1 MLKVTSGFPE
11 NGHFL
16 LTIWQNKKI
25 YIRSSNY
32 VKPLAGSGGHRWGQ
46 NTSLYVNSLTS
57 GGADS
62 FPARWFRFIKSLAV
76 NGMFSPVW
84 NQMSHGPSADFD
96 GSISSPPRSPPL
108 TPLPPPTAFPRA
120 FICLSLTTD
129 CLTDCLA
136 AHSHSGAALHSPAAL
151 APK

>member
-1 MLKVTSGFPE
+1 MNHISIRTGGIFKACSKLQAASLKTATSCSQFG
-11 NGHFL
+11 
-16 LTIWQNKKI
+16 QKKNIYI

-32 VKPLAGSGGHRWGQ
+32 VKPLAGSGGRRWGQ

-96 GSISSPPRSPPL
+96 GSISSPPQIPSPHTSP
-108 TPLPPPTAFPRA
+108 TPDSLPQGFHLL
-120 FICLSLTTD
+120 ISD
-129 CLTDCLA
+129 
-136 AHSHSGAALHSPAAL
+136 H
-151 APK
+151 